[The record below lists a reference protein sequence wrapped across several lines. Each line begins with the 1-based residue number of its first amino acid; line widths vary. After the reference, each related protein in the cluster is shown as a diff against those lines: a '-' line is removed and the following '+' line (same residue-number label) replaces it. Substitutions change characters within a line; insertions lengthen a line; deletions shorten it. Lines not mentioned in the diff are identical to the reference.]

1 MSNDSTVT
9 LVGTLGKDP
18 ELRYTTGG
26 RGVASFSMA
35 VNRSWKQGDEWKQ
48 ETSWFNVVAWADLGE
63 HVAESLL
70 KGHRVIVTGRLE
82 QRSYETR
89 EGEKRSTVEVVA
101 DAIGPDLRWAT
112 FEVVKI
118 ERERSS
124 SGSSGNRGRQPD
136 PVYGDEEPFLRE
148 ANLGE
153 F

>member
-63 HVAESLL
+63 HCAESLV
-70 KGHRVIVTGRLE
+70 KGNRVIVTGRLE

-89 EGEKRSTVEVVA
+89 DGEKRSTVEVIA
-101 DAIGPDLRWAT
+101 DAVGPDLRWAT
-112 FEVVKI
+112 CEVTRI
-118 ERERSS
+118 ERDRP
-124 SGSSGNRGRQPD
+124 SGGGRQQQPD
-136 PVYGDEEPFLRE
+136 PVYGDEEPF
-148 ANLGE
+148 
-153 F
+153 